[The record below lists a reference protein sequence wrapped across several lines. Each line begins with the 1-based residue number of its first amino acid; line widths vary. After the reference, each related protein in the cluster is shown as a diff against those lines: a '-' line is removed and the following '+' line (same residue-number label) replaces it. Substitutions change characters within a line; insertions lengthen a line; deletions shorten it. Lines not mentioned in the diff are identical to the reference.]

1 MFSEASRHLSSSGLG
16 RVRHNTPSAI
26 NQRID
31 DQTQRNLARYRNSS
45 PSEIARRLL
54 ELDREWDIER
64 LIQLHASAVGLTGL
78 VLGMTR
84 NRKWLAVPTAIL
96 SFLLLHSVQGW
107 YPPLPVF
114 RALGFRTR
122 QEINEEKNALM
133 TQLT

>member
-1 MFSEASRHLSSSGLG
+1 MFSEADRHLHRSGFG
-16 RVRHNTPSAI
+16 RVRSNTPSTI
-26 NQRID
+26 NRQID
-31 DQTQRNLARYRNSS
+31 EQTQGNIKRYRNSS
-45 PSEIARRLL
+45 PSEISRRLL

-78 VLGMTR
+78 VLGVTR
-84 NRKWLAVPTAIL
+84 NRKWLAIPTAIL
-96 SFLLLHSVQGW
+96 SFLLLHSMQGW

-133 TQLT
+133 TQVT